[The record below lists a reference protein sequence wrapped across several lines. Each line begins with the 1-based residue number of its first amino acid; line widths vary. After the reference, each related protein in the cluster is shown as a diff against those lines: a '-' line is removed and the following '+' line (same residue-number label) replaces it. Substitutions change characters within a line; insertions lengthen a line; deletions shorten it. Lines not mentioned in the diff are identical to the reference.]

1 MWSKV
6 AVNLLVG
13 FRRRRKL
20 ETQPGEPAAEARCN
34 SIHLRPGRTAP
45 DVWAQFGGSGPMG
58 SIVTKTN
65 ETREMLVMIG
75 KAAVGVVA
83 AILFLMALGGRVAWH
98 WVIMVIVA
106 GAGLTGLD
114 AIVNWINA

>member
-1 MWSKV
+1 MRT
-6 AVNLLVG
+6 NTELLA
-13 FRRRRKL
+13 L
-20 ETQPGEPAAEARCN
+20 TLSAALALFVF
-34 SIHLRPGRTAP
+34 SAP
-45 DVWAQFGGSGPMG
+45 DALAQFGGTGPMG
-58 SIVTKTN
+58 AIVTKTN

-83 AILFLMALGGRVAWH
+83 AVLFLMALGGRVAWH

>member
-1 MWSKV
+1 MRITMARRALALS
-6 AVNLLVG
+6 ASMALLVL
-13 FRRRRKL
+13 F
-20 ETQPGEPAAEARCN
+20 
-34 SIHLRPGRTAP
+34 AP